1 MFKTGLILLT
11 TMFSLLLELS
21 SMKRE
26 DKELENDISGIKI
39 NDEVLQINVQ
49 NRTDSADNNV
59 ETLIRFDNP
68 QRNVIASV
76 YKTNFKMTINGKDY
90 KWLVGT
96 FLQDISDRK
105 LMK

>member
-49 NRTDSADNNV
+49 TG
-59 ETLIRFDNP
+59 LILLTTMWRH
-68 QRNVIASV
+68 
-76 YKTNFKMTINGKDY
+76 
-90 KWLVGT
+90 
-96 FLQDISDRK
+96 
-105 LMK
+105 